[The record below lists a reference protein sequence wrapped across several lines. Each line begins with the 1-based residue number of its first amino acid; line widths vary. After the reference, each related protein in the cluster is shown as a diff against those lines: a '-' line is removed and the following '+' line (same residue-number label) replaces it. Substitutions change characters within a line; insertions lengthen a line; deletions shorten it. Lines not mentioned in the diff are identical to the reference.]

1 MRTLIIILMSSIASA
16 LFAQS
21 AIKEN
26 YKIQSDKII
35 TLKFDYPQLI
45 KIETWDS
52 NEIQIT
58 GSVNINNGE
67 YDNKFKLFTSND
79 TDGLTI
85 EGKITD
91 IKNLP
96 QIVTAIDGKDTL
108 NFKSKEEYQ
117 KYSEKNNRKF
127 RTINM
132 GPKINIQLAI
142 KVPKNKITHVES
154 TYGMV
159 EVKDFKG
166 PLSVQATYGG
176 IDATLQPKSVGELT
190 AETNYGKIYSNLE
203 HKFKGNG
210 SKNFHTL
217 ITAVLGSGPSN
228 KFESKYG
235 NIYLRKF

>member
-26 YKIQSDKII
+26 YKIQSEKII

-79 TDGLTI
+79 TNELTI

-108 NFKSKEEYQ
+108 TFKSKEEYQ

-127 RTINM
+127 STINM

-142 KVPKNKITHVES
+142 KVPKNKITHVVS

-166 PLSVQATYGG
+166 HYLFR
-176 IDATLQPKSVGELT
+176 LLMGE
-190 AETNYGKIYSNLE
+190 
-203 HKFKGNG
+203 
-210 SKNFHTL
+210 
-217 ITAVLGSGPSN
+217 
-228 KFESKYG
+228 
-235 NIYLRKF
+235 